1 MAGHASG
8 RPVMDVPQGSFDLRR
23 HPTRPDDQLRAWDAA
38 DELLLSRVAGSDPGV
53 DADWQPVS
61 AEGLTVVL
69 NDAFGALA
77 VGLAP
82 RTPTSVVDSYCAAR
96 AVEQNLQR
104 NGLDPEAVQVV
115 SPTAAL
121 SGPIALLVVR
131 PTRSLVLLE
140 HLLRLV
146 RPHLTADTVIVGAA
160 MTKHLHTSTLEVF
173 ERLLGPTRTS
183 RAHRRARVIESR
195 FDPSLELGPWD
206 WPRTFTL
213 EPGPIHVATM
223 PGVFAG
229 EQLDHGTS
237 LLLEHL
243 PETDGTTRIVDL
255 GCGNGVLGTIAA
267 LENREASVTLVDDSA
282 MAVAATRA
290 TVGSADID
298 GARVVHGNALSD
310 WPAGE
315 TPLAPGS
322 VDLVLN
328 NPPFHDNNAIGDAIA
343 WQMFSDSHA
352 VLAPGGELWVVG
364 NRHLAYHAKLKRR
377 FGNCEVVASSPKF
390 VVLRAV
396 RR

>member
-1 MAGHASG
+1 
-8 RPVMDVPQGSFDLRR
+8 MDGPQGSFELRR

-38 DELLLSRVAGSDPGV
+38 DELLLSRLAGVDPGV
-53 DADWQPVS
+53 DADWRPVQV
-61 AEGLTVVL
+61 EGHTVVL

-77 VGLAP
+77 VGLAR

-96 AVEQNLQR
+96 AVEQNLER
-104 NGLDPEAVQVV
+104 NGLEPEAVEVV
-115 SPTAAL
+115 APTAAL

-140 HLLRLV
+140 HLLRLA
-146 RPHLTADTVIVGAA
+146 RPHLTENTVIVGAA

-173 ERLLGPTRTS
+173 ERLLGPTTTS
-183 RAHRRARVIESR
+183 RAHRRARMIESR
-195 FDPSLELGPWD
+195 FDPSLEPGPWS

-213 EPGPIHVATM
+213 EPGPVHVATM

-255 GCGNGVLGTIAA
+255 GCGNGVLGTIAG
-267 LENREASVTLVDDSA
+267 LENREASVTFVDDSA

-290 TVGSADID
+290 TVASAGLDD
-298 GARVVHGNALSD
+298 ARVVHGNALAD
-310 WPAGE
+310 WPAAD
-315 TPLAPGS
+315 TPLAPAS

-328 NPPFHDNNAIGDAIA
+328 NPPFHDNNAVGDAIA

-352 VLAPGGELWVVG
+352 ALAPGGELWVVG

>member
-1 MAGHASG
+1 
-8 RPVMDVPQGSFDLRR
+8 MDVPQGSFELHR
-23 HPTRPDDQLRAWDAA
+23 HPTRQDDQLRAWDAA
-38 DELLLSRVAGSDPGV
+38 DELLLSRLAGRDPGV
-53 DADWQPVS
+53 DANWQPVLVDG
-61 AEGLTVVL
+61 ATVVL
-69 NDAFGALA
+69 NDAFGALG

-82 RTPTSVVDSYCAAR
+82 RAPVSVVDSYCAAR
-96 AVEQNLQR
+96 AVEQNLER
-104 NGLDPEAVQVV
+104 NGLDPRVVQVV
-115 SPTAAL
+115 TPSAELT
-121 SGPIALLVVR
+121 GPVALLVVR

-140 HLLRLV
+140 HLLRQV
-146 RPHLTADTVIVGAA
+146 RPQLTEDTVIVGSA

-173 ERLLGPTRTS
+173 ERLLGPTSTS

-195 FDPSLELGPWD
+195 FDPSLEIGPWE

-213 EPGPIHVATM
+213 QPGPIHVASM

-229 EQLDHGTS
+229 EKLDHGTS

-243 PETDGTTRIVDL
+243 PETDGPTRIVDL
-255 GCGNGVLGTIAA
+255 GCGNGVLGTVAG
-267 LENREASVTLVDDSA
+267 LENPDASVTFVDDSA

-290 TVGSADID
+290 TVASAGLRD
-298 GARVVHGNALSD
+298 ARVVHGNALAD
-310 WPAGE
+310 WPADDL
-315 TPLAPGS
+315 PLAPGS

-328 NPPFHDNNAIGDAIA
+328 NPPFHDNNAVGDAIA
-343 WQMFSDSHA
+343 WQMFSDSHE
-352 VLAPGGELWVVG
+352 VLAPGGELWCVG

>member
-1 MAGHASG
+1 
-8 RPVMDVPQGSFDLRR
+8 MDVPQGSFELRR
-23 HPTRPDDQLRAWDAA
+23 HPARTDDQLRAWDAA
-38 DELLLSRVAGSDPGV
+38 DELLLARLAGRDPGV
-53 DADWQPVS
+53 DADWQPILP
-61 AEGLTVVL
+61 EGATVVL
-69 NDAFGALA
+69 NDAFGALGVA
-77 VGLAP
+77 LASQ
-82 RTPTSVVDSYCAAR
+82 RPTSVVDSYCAAR
-96 AVEQNLQR
+96 AIEQNLAR
-104 NGLDPEAVQVV
+104 NGLDPTAVEVV
-115 SPTAAL
+115 SPSAEL
-121 SGPIALLVVR
+121 STPIALLVVR

-146 RPHLTADTVIVGAA
+146 RPQLTEDSVIVGAA

-173 ERLLGPTRTS
+173 ERVLGPTTTS

-195 FDPSLELGPWD
+195 FEPTLELGPWE

-229 EQLDHGTS
+229 EKLDHGTS

-243 PETDGTTRIVDL
+243 PETDGATRIVDL
-255 GCGNGVLGTIAA
+255 GCGNGVLGTVAA
-267 LENREASVTLVDDSA
+267 LENPDASVTFVDDSA

-290 TVGSADID
+290 TVASAGLDD
-298 GARVVHGNALSD
+298 ARVVHGNALSD
-310 WPAGE
+310 WPDDE
-315 TPLAPGS
+315 SSLSPGS
-322 VDLVLN
+322 IDLVLN
-328 NPPFHDNNAIGDAIA
+328 NPPFHDNNAVGDAIA

-352 VLAPGGELWVVG
+352 ALTSGGELWVVG

-390 VVLRAV
+390 VVLRAI

>member
-1 MAGHASG
+1 
-8 RPVMDVPQGSFDLRR
+8 MDVPQGSFELLR

-38 DELLLSRVAGSDPGV
+38 DELLLSRLAGRDPGV
-53 DADWQPVS
+53 DAEWQPV
-61 AEGLTVVL
+61 GPDGTTVVL
-69 NDAFGALA
+69 NDAFGALG
-77 VGLAP
+77 VGLAQ

-96 AVEQNLQR
+96 AVERNLVR
-104 NGLDPEAVQVV
+104 NGLDPEAVRVV
-115 SPTAAL
+115 SPSAEL

-146 RPHLTADTVIVGAA
+146 RPQLSEDTVIVGAA

-173 ERLLGPTRTS
+173 ERLLGPTTTS

-195 FDPSLELGPWD
+195 FDPTLELGPWE

-229 EQLDHGTS
+229 EKLDHGTS

-243 PETDGTTRIVDL
+243 PETDGPTRIVDL

-267 LENREASVTLVDDSA
+267 LENRDASVTFVDDSA

-290 TVGSADID
+290 TVASAGLDD
-298 GARVVHGNALSD
+298 ARVVHGNALSD
-310 WPAGE
+310 WPADE
-315 TPLAPGS
+315 APLAPGS

-328 NPPFHDNNAIGDAIA
+328 NPPFHDNNAVGDAIA
-343 WQMFSDSHA
+343 WQMFSDGYDA
-352 VLAPGGELWVVG
+352 LAPGGEFWCVG